1 MLHPNRRTV
10 SVIMERLKPA
20 KVESKDGGMSP
31 NDATKELASD
41 MGVKLDEPKEKG
53 PSEDCCVAAEA
64 ILEAIQKNDPKA
76 LAQALLDFSDIAE
89 GGDEEEDTS
98 KESDQESY

>member
-10 SVIMERLKPA
+10 SVIMERLKPS

-31 NDATKELASD
+31 NDATKELASEV
-41 MGVKLDEPKEKG
+41 GVKLDEPKEKG

-76 LAQALLDFSDIAE
+76 LAQALLDFGSIAE
-89 GGDEEEDTS
+89 GEDSEEEDT